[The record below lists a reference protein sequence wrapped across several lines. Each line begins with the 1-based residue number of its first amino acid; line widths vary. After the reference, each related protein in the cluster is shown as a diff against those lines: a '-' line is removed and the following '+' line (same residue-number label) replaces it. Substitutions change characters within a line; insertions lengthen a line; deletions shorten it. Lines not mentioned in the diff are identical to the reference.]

1 MDQPV
6 SGWSTLSEVRFLEAL
21 GRAAPAC
28 ARIGRAELL
37 RRYIAAMDLRAN
49 WGSMDVAGIDRV
61 AKTALRQ
68 VEDAARCV
76 LTLR

>member
-1 MDQPV
+1 MDQPLMA
-6 SGWSTLSEVRFLEAL
+6 GWSTRSEVRFLETI

-61 AKTALRQ
+61 AKLALRHA
-68 VEDAARCV
+68 EERAA
-76 LTLR
+76 